1 MSILKR
7 LGAFIKE
14 VANID
19 AHIDSSKTT
28 PCIIV
33 KVKTDT
39 LLPDSSLEQLTK
51 WLKVR
56 LQTETIEIDNTTN
69 RLYDSNRT
77 LYSRQ
82 GLI

>member
-19 AHIDSSKTT
+19 AHIDSLKTT

-33 KVKTDT
+33 KVKT
-39 LLPDSSLEQLTK
+39 
-51 WLKVR
+51 
-56 LQTETIEIDNTTN
+56 ETIEIDNTTN
-69 RLYDSNRT
+69 RFYDSNRT